1 MLCMVNVY
9 VPYNVSL
16 LFVFLHFSFLM
27 DTKYVFL
34 LIINHVIKLF
44 RAIVVGTNSNLFS
57 YFLLN

>member
-44 RAIVVGTNSNLFS
+44 RAIENRDNM
-57 YFLLN
+57 LLIK